1 MNLLFKNKTN
11 SVYVILNGF
20 VQGLWAAS
28 EESHY
33 MIIANMLRFFAIL
46 RMTNSLCCHFDRSAA
61 EWRNPLR
68 IKGIIQEISPCVPS
82 ARGGS
87 SLSRDDTFING
98 ELLFFGK
105 KLKLV
110 ILLFLFAFVLTST
123 SAQNIMQLNNSWGA
137 INSTIIVPISITNDE
152 EFISFQCDVL
162 LPDGFSYV
170 PGSISLSSRSVD
182 HVVNVTNIE
191 NNSIRIL
198 SYSLNNTAFL
208 LDSGN
213 VAQFSLS
220 TPSIVGDYIV
230 GINNGIIGNAE
241 SVNILDSLKS
251 GEIILTP
258 IGITEDDLPENKI
271 KCFPNPFNENL
282 TIQFD
287 TDSPKQ
293 VDVQVFDLKGTP
305 LSYHKLILNNIG
317 INSISFGTH
326 SLLGDKPPNGIYFIH
341 FDFHNGNQAYS
352 IVKKIHLN
360 K

>member
-1 MNLLFKNKTN
+1 MKMLLVNKVNRKNP
-11 SVYVILNGF
+11 VIARPACRQGREERPTQSHWVSNCSKEIASCQFDLLNASHF
-20 VQGLWAAS
+20 VLGTAP
-28 EESHY
+28 
-33 MIIANMLRFFAIL
+33 
-46 RMTNSLCCHFDRSAA
+46 
-61 EWRNPLR
+61 PL
-68 IKGIIQEISPCVPS
+68 
-82 ARGGS
+82 
-87 SLSRDDTFING
+87 
-98 ELLFFGK
+98 
-105 KLKLV
+105 KLKAARSRNDGDCFTIKQNTKL
-110 ILLFLFAFVLTST
+110 ILLFLLAFIITT
-123 SAQNIMQLNNSWGA
+123 TINAQNIMQINNAWGA

-208 LDSGN
+208 LDSGS

-352 IVKKIHLN
+352 IVKKIQLN
-360 K
+360 N